1 MTYRVGIIGC
11 GRMAC
16 TIDDEVVGKLDKSG
30 MLLPY
35 CHAGGYLDYPETEMV
50 AACDIDPER
59 LRNAQERWH
68 IPRGYTDFRELY
80 PPRSSPTSSASPP
93 GPKTT
98 PRSSSSL
105 PSTAS
110 RGCLSRSHSAAR

>member
-50 AACDIDPER
+50 AACDIDQER
-59 LRNAQERWH
+59 LRNAL
-68 IPRGYTDFRELY
+68 GAL
-80 PPRSSPTSSASPP
+80 A
-93 GPKTT
+93 
-98 PRSSSSL
+98 
-105 PSTAS
+105 
-110 RGCLSRSHSAAR
+110 HSAWVQRLPRV